1 MIQNLLCLCKGN
13 TCRSPM
19 LEVLL
24 KKELQE
30 KGIQGVKVESAG
42 TLQEAKDNL
51 ANEHSITCMDKLGL
65 NLRNH
70 RSRWF
75 GDLCLTDYD
84 LIVCMEE
91 EQLNI
96 LTYLGIPLEKIIVA
110 NKDAGGVPNP
120 YKKGL
125 AAYQECS
132 KILQQVAREIV
143 KTLF

>member
-1 MIQNLLCLCKGN
+1 
-13 TCRSPM
+13 M

-42 TLQEAKDNL
+42 TLQETKGNS
-51 ANEHSITCMDKLGL
+51 ANEHSITCMVELGL

-75 GDLCLTDYD
+75 GDLNLIDYD

-96 LTYLGIPLEKIIVA
+96 LTYLGIPLEKILVA
-110 NKDAGGVPNP
+110 NKGAGGVPNP
-120 YKKGL
+120 FKKDL

-132 KILQQVAREIV
+132 KVLQQVAREIV
-143 KTLF
+143 NSFLRVLSLNTKSPNI